1 MIKKHTI
8 YPGSPTMVELEVEVI
23 VHTRMV
29 SLTQRAIKKLE
40 RSGVRVV
47 TVTRTQNRAT
57 VRGKLLVM
65 ARAPT

>member
-1 MIKKHTI
+1 MIKKNTI
-8 YPGSPTMVELEVEVI
+8 YPGSPAMVELEVEVI

-47 TVTRTQNRAT
+47 TVERSANRAT

-65 ARAPT
+65 ARVPT

>member
-1 MIKKHTI
+1 MIKKNTI
-8 YPGSPTMVELEVEVI
+8 YPGSPAMVELEVEVI

-47 TVTRTQNRAT
+47 TVERSANRAT

-65 ARAPT
+65 AKVPK